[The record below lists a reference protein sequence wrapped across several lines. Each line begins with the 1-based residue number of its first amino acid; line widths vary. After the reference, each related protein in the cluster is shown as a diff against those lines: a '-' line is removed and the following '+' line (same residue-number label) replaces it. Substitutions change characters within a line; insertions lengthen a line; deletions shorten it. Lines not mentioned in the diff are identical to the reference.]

1 MSRYYTRQITDA
13 DLQVEQWI
21 AAGLSIGVGLLRI
34 GFPESKQFRDRKAAG
49 HKSVSAGIFW
59 SEVKS
64 MLAQEWRLCV
74 YTIILMT
81 WFNFYSHTSQDSYTT
96 FLLTEKGMNNRIA
109 STASILM
116 KTGACVGGTIIGY
129 LSQWVGRRRAMCVA
143 ALISACLIPAWVL
156 PNKFGSLAA
165 SGFMLQFFVQG
176 ISHYSLFAR
185 DTC

>member
-1 MSRYYTRQITDA
+1 MEQEEIAVLHLRKRTDHNI
-13 DLQVEQWI
+13 VE
-21 AAGLSIGVGLLRI
+21 
-34 GFPESKQFRDRKAAG
+34 
-49 HKSVSAGIFW
+49 
-59 SEVKS
+59 
-64 MLAQEWRLCV
+64 
-74 YTIILMT
+74 

-96 FLLTEKGMNNRIA
+96 FLRTEKGMNNAVA

-176 ISHYSLFAR
+176 ISHHLPLIKTRANISSTHGASSQSTLTSFLRRPSDPHFRAVSRGAYQSPTHKL
-185 DTC
+185 TCGSDLPAW

>member
-1 MSRYYTRQITDA
+1 VQ
-13 DLQVEQWI
+13 Q
-21 AAGLSIGVGLLRI
+21 
-34 GFPESKQFRDRKAAG
+34 
-49 HKSVSAGIFW
+49 
-59 SEVKS
+59 
-64 MLAQEWRLCV
+64 
-74 YTIILMT
+74 

-96 FLLTEKGMNNRIA
+96 FLRTEKGMNNTVA

-156 PNKFGSLAA
+156 PNHFGGLAA

-176 ISHYSLFAR
+176 AWGVS
-185 DTC
+185 

>member
-1 MSRYYTRQITDA
+1 METVRLRHYPDDCKPPHRTSLKHHNNRVSRTD
-13 DLQVEQWI
+13 DLHLQ
-21 AAGLSIGVGLLRI
+21 
-34 GFPESKQFRDRKAAG
+34 
-49 HKSVSAGIFW
+49 
-59 SEVKS
+59 
-64 MLAQEWRLCV
+64 
-74 YTIILMT
+74 

-96 FLLTEKGMNNRIA
+96 FLRTQKGMNNTVA

-176 ISHYSLFAR
+176 AWGVSILASPKPRQCPHRANQTTRSSPS
-185 DTC
+185 T

>member
-1 MSRYYTRQITDA
+1 
-13 DLQVEQWI
+13 
-21 AAGLSIGVGLLRI
+21 
-34 GFPESKQFRDRKAAG
+34 
-49 HKSVSAGIFW
+49 
-59 SEVKS
+59 
-64 MLAQEWRLCV
+64 
-74 YTIILMT
+74 
-81 WFNFYSHTSQDSYTT
+81 
-96 FLLTEKGMNNRIA
+96 MNNTVA

-176 ISHYSLFAR
+176 AWGASPLPSKQTTLTNKLIMLTPDQVIPIHLNELSPPAFRSTFPGRKSLKI
-185 DTC
+185 T